1 VKIRRRARHHNAIP
15 TASMAD
21 IAMLLLIFFLSTT
34 IFKAR
39 EAMSVRLPGA
49 TTGEHFQRERTI
61 RVWVGPRGE
70 VAFNDAAVPMDR
82 VGETLASKLAANP
95 SLSIALYADA
105 RVPYGTVARVLD
117 EVQRAHAAR
126 VTLTTERRGGG

>member
-1 VKIRRRARHHNAIP
+1 VKIRRRARHRNVIP

-34 IFKAR
+34 MFRAR
-39 EAMSVRLPGA
+39 EALSVRLPGA
-49 TTGEHFQRERTI
+49 TTGERFRREQVI

-70 VAFNDAAVPMDR
+70 VAFNDAAVPMER
-82 VGETLASKLAANP
+82 VGETLAAKLRSNP
-95 SLSIALYADA
+95 GLNIALYADA

-117 EVQRAHAAR
+117 EVERAHAPR
-126 VTLTTERRGGG
+126 VTLTTVARGAR

>member
-39 EAMSVRLPGA
+39 EALSVHLPGA
-49 TTGEHFQRERTI
+49 TTGEHFRREEAI

-70 VAFNDAAVPMDR
+70 VAFNDASVPMEL
-82 VGETLASKLAANP
+82 VGTVLAEKLAANP

-105 RVPYGTVARVLD
+105 RVPYATLARVLD
-117 EVQRAHAAR
+117 EVERAHAPR
-126 VTLTTERRGGG
+126 VTLTTESRGSR

>member
-1 VKIRRRARHHNAIP
+1 VNIQRRARHHNAIP

-34 IFKAR
+34 IFKPHDAR
-39 EAMSVRLPGA
+39 PVNLPGS
-49 TTGEHFQRERTI
+49 TTGERFQRERTI

-70 VAFNDAAVPMDR
+70 VAFNDAAVPMER
-82 VGETLASKLAANP
+82 VGDVLAEKLRKNP
-95 SLSIALYADA
+95 GLSIALYADA

-117 EVQRAHAAR
+117 EVERAHAPR
-126 VTLTTERRGGG
+126 VTLTTERRAAR

>member
-1 VKIRRRARHHNAIP
+1 MKIRRRARHHNLVP

-49 TTGEHFQRERTI
+49 TTGGPFHREQAI
-61 RVWVGPRGE
+61 RVWIGPRGE
-70 VAFNDAAVPMDR
+70 VAFNDAAVPVER
-82 VGETLASKLAANP
+82 VGSVLASKLTRNP
-95 SLSIALYADA
+95 ELSIALYADA

-126 VTLTTERRGGG
+126 VTLTTEPRGTP

>member
-1 VKIRRRARHHNAIP
+1 MNIQRRARHHNAIP

-34 IFKAR
+34 IFKPHDALP
-39 EAMSVRLPGA
+39 VNLPGS
-49 TTGEHFQRERTI
+49 TTGERFQRERTI

-70 VAFNDAAVPMDR
+70 VAFNDAAVPMER
-82 VGETLASKLAANP
+82 VGDVLAEKLRKNP
-95 SLSIALYADA
+95 GLSIALYADA

-117 EVQRAHAAR
+117 EVERAHAPR
-126 VTLTTERRGGG
+126 VTLTTERRAAR